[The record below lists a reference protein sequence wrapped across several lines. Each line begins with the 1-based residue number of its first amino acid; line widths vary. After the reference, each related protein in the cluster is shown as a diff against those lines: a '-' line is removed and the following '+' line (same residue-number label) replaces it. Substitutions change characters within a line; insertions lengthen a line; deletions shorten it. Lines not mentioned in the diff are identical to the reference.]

1 MNKSKSACF
10 EDSDSI
16 RRFYTTQRIRHWDL
30 ISDRKKKSKR
40 LGSFY
45 YFLLKK
51 YLKFMVPENMRV
63 LELGCSH
70 GNIIAE
76 LNPSFGVG
84 IDLSK
89 KMIDTAKQKH
99 PQSQFQFFVADAH
112 FIPLNDRFDVII
124 LSDLVNDLWDLQRVF
139 EELKPLC
146 HSGTRIILNFYNNL
160 WKVPLGAVKR
170 LGLGAELLEQNWFA
184 PNDVKN
190 LLEITGYDIIKLQIA
205 ILIPV
210 YIPIVS
216 NIANRYLV
224 KAIPFSWFAFTNI
237 LVARAEPNDH
247 NNNNKLAPSV
257 SVIVPARNEA
267 GNIESLI
274 QRIPQMGTKT
284 EIIFVEGLSKDN
296 TYTSIKDA
304 MAKYPEKCCKLYRQ
318 TGRGKGDAV
327 RLGFDKA
334 HGDILMILDA
344 DMTVPPEDLPR
355 FYNALVEGKGEFIN
369 GVRLVYPLEN
379 ESMRFLNILGNKFFS
394 LAFSW
399 LLDQKIKDT
408 LCGTKVLKKEQYQTL
423 ARNRY
428 YFGDFDPFGDFDLI
442 FGAAKLNLKIAEM
455 PVRYRARVYGS
466 TNIDRWRHG
475 WLLIKMV
482 IFASK
487 RIKFI

>member
-1 MNKSKSACF
+1 MNNYTSAGF
-10 EDSDSI
+10 ETSDPI
-16 RRFYTTQRIRHWDL
+16 RHLYTTQRIEHWDTV
-30 ISDRKKKSKR
+30 SERKKKSTR

-45 YFLLKK
+45 YSLLTK
-51 YLKFMVPENMRV
+51 YLRFLVPENMRV
-63 LELGCSH
+63 LEIGCSH
-70 GNIIAE
+70 GNILAA
-76 LNPSFGVG
+76 LNPSFAVG
-84 IDLSK
+84 IDFSK
-89 KMIDTAKQKH
+89 KMIDTAQQKH
-99 PQSQFQFFVADAH
+99 PRIHFFVADAH
-112 FIPLNDRFDVII
+112 FIPLNNPFDVII

-160 WKVPLGAVKR
+160 WKVPLGVVKR

-190 LLEITGYDIIKLQIA
+190 LLQITGYDIIKHQIA

-210 YIPIVS
+210 NIPILS

-224 KAIPFSWFAFTNI
+224 KAVPFSWFAFTNI
-237 LVARAEPNDH
+237 LIARPEPQEHYSD
-247 NNNNKLAPSV
+247 KELRPSV

-267 GNIESLI
+267 GNIESII
-274 QRIPQMGTKT
+274 QRIPLMGSKT
-284 EIIFVEGLSKDN
+284 EIIFVEGLSNDN

-304 MAKYPEKCCKLYRQ
+304 IDKYPEKYCKLYRQ

-334 HGDILMILDA
+334 NGDILMILDA
-344 DMTVPPEDLPR
+344 DMTVAPEDLPR

-408 LCGTKVLKKEQYQTL
+408 LCGTKVLKREQYQTL
-423 ARNRY
+423 ARNRS

-442 FGAAKLNLKIAEM
+442 FGASKLNLKIAEM
-455 PVRYRARVYGS
+455 PIRYRARVYGS